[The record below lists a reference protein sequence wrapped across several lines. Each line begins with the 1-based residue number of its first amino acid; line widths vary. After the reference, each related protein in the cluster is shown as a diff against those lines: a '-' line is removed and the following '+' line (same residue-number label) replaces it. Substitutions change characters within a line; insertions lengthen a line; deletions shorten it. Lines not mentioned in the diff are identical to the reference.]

1 MAQRALPPDKCCSTD
16 LKVAKFS
23 YEWTITNLIFRCS
36 TADKCDVVE
45 SPEFS
50 CSEADTLRW
59 RLKLCVPAKQSE
71 MVTVELDLLNFDHD
85 AVLRNKFSLLG
96 LHREILLNTNWSK
109 PKRVSMQSA
118 HGSAAGLQLG
128 RVFQYSHTQ
137 YTSTAGATVS
147 SVSLME
153 KSKLLTKTG
162 GFLPDEK
169 LTIFCEIN
177 VHNISSAPGTMLPTE
192 PPTPAPEVLNCDLG
206 QQLGSL
212 LETATL
218 SDVTLAAG
226 NEKFKAHKAILSAR
240 SPVFRAMFK
249 HDGFKEQQENFVR
262 ITDHDPK
269 VVKEMLTFIYTGEAP
284 ELKEKAHDL
293 FCIADKY
300 QLERLKQLCEKQLW
314 TDISVK
320 NVVDTLL
327 LAMTHDLI
335 RLKRRCTRF
344 IANHIAEVMK
354 TKEWKKLKSINV
366 ELADMFV
373 TITDSA
379 PPTTKSD
386 IAPMNVVSVFMLNTM
401 YNNRMAH

>member
-1 MAQRALPPDKCCSTD
+1 MAKLVNRALCCSTD
-16 LKVAKFS
+16 LKVVKFS
-23 YEWTITNLIFRCS
+23 YEWTITNLRFRCS
-36 TADKCDVVE
+36 TVDQRDVVE

-71 MVTVELDLLNFDHD
+71 LVTVELELVASRDDV
-85 AVLRNKFSLLG
+85 VLRNKFSLLG
-96 LHREILLNTNWSK
+96 RNREILLDTNWSK
-109 PKRVSMQSA
+109 PKRVSHQVNRQR
-118 HGSAAGLQLG
+118 HN
-128 RVFQYSHTQ
+128 VF
-137 YTSTAGATVS
+137 GATVS

-153 KSKLLTKTG
+153 KSKLLTETE

-177 VHNISSAPGTMLPTE
+177 VHDTSTTAAVPSWNSAPSPA
-192 PPTPAPEVLNCDLG
+192 PSPAPEVLDCDLG

-212 LETATL
+212 LEMATL
-218 SDVTLAAG
+218 SDVTLAMG
-226 NEKFKAHKAILSAR
+226 NEEIKAHKAILSAR

-249 HDGFKEQQENFVR
+249 HDGFKEQQENLVR

-269 VVKEMLTFIYTGEAP
+269 AVKEMLKFIYTGEAP
-284 ELKEKAHDL
+284 KLKEMVHDL
-293 FCIADKY
+293 FCIADQY
-300 QLERLKQLCEKQLW
+300 QIERLKQLCEKQLW
-314 TDISVK
+314 KDIDVK

-344 IANHIAEVMK
+344 ITDHIAEIMK
-354 TKEWKKLKSINV
+354 TKEWEKLKSTNV

-373 TITDSA
+373 TITDTA
-379 PPTTKSD
+379 PPTKKRKMT
-386 IAPMNVVSVFMLNTM
+386 L
-401 YNNRMAH
+401 